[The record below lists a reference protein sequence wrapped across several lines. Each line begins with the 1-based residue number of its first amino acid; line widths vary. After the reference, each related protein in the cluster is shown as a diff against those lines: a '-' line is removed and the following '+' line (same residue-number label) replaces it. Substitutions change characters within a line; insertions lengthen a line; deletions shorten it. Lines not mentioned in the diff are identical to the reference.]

1 MQAMQWVQ
9 ALPQTGLP
17 PRRVM
22 LFIGQRAAQR
32 PQPVQA
38 SPAAKA
44 FAFTQN
50 V

>member
-17 PRRVM
+17 PRSAM
-22 LFIGQRAAQR
+22 LPVGHRRAHW

-38 SPAAKA
+38 SETVKA
-44 FAFTQN
+44 LDLTKQA
-50 V
+50 